1 MSLNRRLIT
10 DQDFQEAMDRQV
22 KIRVF
27 QNDHIVDSGG
37 HIIRFDES
45 TVVVQSGVS
54 DLSYHQRNQC
64 EFFDIRKR

>member
-37 HIIRFDES
+37 LIIRFDES